1 VNRLAVIAAGGVL
14 GSLAR
19 FGLSLALVD
28 AGRGGWPMA
37 TFLANV
43 VGCLLIGII
52 ASSPLVGRGPHW
64 LRPFAITGVLG
75 GFTTFSA
82 FALET
87 GVLLDSGR
95 VLLALSYAAGTM
107 VTGLLAVRLGVV
119 IAGREGHS

>member
-1 VNRLAVIAAGGVL
+1 
-14 GSLAR
+14 
-19 FGLSLALVD
+19 
-28 AGRGGWPMA
+28 MA

-43 VGCLLIGII
+43 VGCLLIGIV

-119 IAGREGHS
+119 IAGREGLS